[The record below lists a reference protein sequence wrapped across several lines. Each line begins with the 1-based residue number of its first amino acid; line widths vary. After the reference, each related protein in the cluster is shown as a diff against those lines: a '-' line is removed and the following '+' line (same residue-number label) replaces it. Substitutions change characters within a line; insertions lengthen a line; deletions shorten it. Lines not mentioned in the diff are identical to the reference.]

1 MHNSRLRFTCDYEI
15 ETIRANNRYN
25 VTWFS
30 ATGTAAPKIL
40 KVDTLQND
48 QTKSYLQNEN
58 TLRTARTERAFC
70 LNENVSDFIKL
81 TFAHNGSHHIKHL
94 LRGGF

>member
-1 MHNSRLRFTCDYEI
+1 MDVHNSRLRFTCDFEI

-25 VTWFS
+25 VTWYS
-30 ATGTAAPKIL
+30 ATGTTAPKIL
-40 KVDTLQND
+40 KVDALQND

-58 TLRTARTERAFC
+58 TLRTARSERAFC

-81 TFAHNGSHHIKHL
+81 TFAHQPV
-94 LRGGF
+94 